1 VNRPAEI
8 PTFTSSRDVGVV
20 GCGNLPQDPHPA
32 PSSDLLAELRDLRS
46 KVSLMKCELAGIE
59 RARQNAV
66 SDAACAHRATARAE
80 QAERSV
86 TADRDRWK
94 QHALKCEAELKSLAP
109 RGRR

>member
-1 VNRPAEI
+1 MNRSYEI
-8 PTFTSSRDVGVV
+8 PTPTSSRGVGAV

-46 KVSLMKCELAGIE
+46 KLSMTKRELAGVE

-80 QAERSV
+80 QAERSI

-94 QHALKCEAELKSLAP
+94 QHALQCEAELKSLAP
-109 RGRR
+109 RGRP